1 MPTILTVTSGFA
13 KSSVILSTLFYILT
27 NREIRSKLFLK
38 TRFNSIPIIKIMP
51 SQSISSY
58 ITNYYDG
65 RNIETNKN
73 SQLVIEKQ
81 TDNDDFKFE
90 STV

>member
-1 MPTILTVTSGFA
+1 
-13 KSSVILSTLFYILT
+13 
-27 NREIRSKLFLK
+27 
-38 TRFNSIPIIKIMP
+38 MP